1 VRLVR
6 VGMVVC
12 GILGCK
18 DAPSNAPAP
27 RAAPT
32 PPPTAPVHAPAD
44 VASPPSA
51 PPTRPAAG
59 EPLTLAEAAAVLPAI
74 DGAAILPLKH
84 TSDQL
89 QVHGTWC
96 IEGTSAQDVAR
107 KVGEWMTA
115 AGFTGVVA
123 RGDARKA
130 GVQGDRDAFRMSMIV
145 SASTAASCSAPTH
158 YFSSATV
165 YKP

>member
-1 VRLVR
+1 VRLAR
-6 VGMVVC
+6 VGLIVC

-18 DAPSNAPAP
+18 DAPTTAPAP
-27 RAAPT
+27 PASPPAPAAPVRD
-32 PPPTAPVHAPAD
+32 AAD

-51 PPTRPAAG
+51 PQPARPSTG
-59 EPLTLAEAAAVLPAI
+59 EPLTLQDAADVLPAI
-74 DGAAILPLKH
+74 DGTAILPLKH
-84 TSDQL
+84 TSDQR

-130 GVQGDRDAFRMSMIV
+130 GVQGDRGAFRLSMVV